1 MFKMPNWHPEQANI
15 LYTSLIKMKEKPM
28 LPLFYEVLEHLYMML
43 FDHHLC
49 DVLELLLYDIL
60 EFLPAI
66 GQPIVVLGTLR
77 YKQRTSIGV
86 HTIEGIRLG
95 KRRNF

>member
-1 MFKMPNWHPEQANI
+1 MFKTPNWHPEQANI
-15 LYTSLIKMKEKPM
+15 LFTSLIKNEGEANATP
-28 LPLFYEVLEHLYMML
+28 FYEILEHLYMML

-86 HTIEGIRLG
+86 HSLEGIRFG